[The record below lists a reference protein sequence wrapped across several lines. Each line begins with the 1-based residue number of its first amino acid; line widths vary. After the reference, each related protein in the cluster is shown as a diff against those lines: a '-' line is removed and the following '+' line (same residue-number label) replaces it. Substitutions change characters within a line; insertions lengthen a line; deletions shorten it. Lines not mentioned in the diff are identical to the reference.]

1 MPDSM
6 GLKHIMTDLEMDHN
20 MIVIAAEP
28 EPLQIVLAQSVL
40 VIVDMQNAFVKD
52 DGYFGL
58 AGYDLTMTRRILEP
72 CRKLIAEA
80 RHAGVKIIYLQMGC
94 SRDLSDIGP
103 PDSPVRLKSKAIK
116 LIADRPDWADKFYFY
131 GTWGAEIIDELKP
144 QQGDIVIKKQRY
156 DGYIGTNLD
165 LILRT
170 HGAKYLIFMG
180 TATNICVESTIRHAF
195 FLDYYPIIIS
205 DAVSPLG
212 DERIQQA
219 TLENIRLKFGWVAT
233 SASLLSALKAAK
245 V

>member
-1 MPDSM
+1 
-6 GLKHIMTDLEMDHN
+6 MTNLEKDHN
-20 MIVIAAEP
+20 IIAIDADP
-28 EPLQIVLAQSVL
+28 ESLEIVLAKSVL
-40 VIVDMQNAFVKD
+40 VVVDMQNAFVKD

-72 CRKLIAEA
+72 CRKLVTEA
-80 RHAGVKIIYLQMGC
+80 RHAGIKIIYFQMGC
-94 SRDLSDIGP
+94 SKDLSDIGP
-103 PDSPVRLKSKAIK
+103 PDSPVHLKSKALK

-144 QQGDIVIKKQRY
+144 QVGDILIRKQRY

-170 HGAKYLIFMG
+170 LNAKYLIFIG

-195 FLDYYPIIIS
+195 FLDYYPIVIS

-212 DERIQQA
+212 DESIQQA
-219 TLENIRLKFGWVAT
+219 TLENIRLKFGWVTT
-233 SASLLSALKAAK
+233 SASLLSGLKTAK
-245 V
+245 A

>member
-1 MPDSM
+1 MAHS
-6 GLKHIMTDLEMDHN
+6 EMDQ
-20 MIVIAAEP
+20 ISIALEADP

-40 VIVDMQNAFVKD
+40 IVVDMQNAFVHD

-58 AGYDLTMTRRILEP
+58 AGYDLTMTRRIMQP
-72 CRKLIAEA
+72 CRRLVAEA
-80 RHAGVKIIYLQMGC
+80 RHVGLKIIYFQMGC

-103 PDSPVRLKSKAIK
+103 PDSPVRHKSKAIK
-116 LIADRPDWADKFYFY
+116 LIAERPDWADKFYFY
-131 GTWGAEIIDELKP
+131 GTWGAEIIDELAP

-170 HGAKYLIFMG
+170 HGARYLIFIG

-195 FLDYYPIIIS
+195 FLDYYPIVIS

-219 TLENIRLKFGWVAT
+219 TLENIRLKFGWVTT
-233 SASLLSALKAAK
+233 SAGFLSGLKAAK
-245 V
+245 A

>member
-1 MPDSM
+1 
-6 GLKHIMTDLEMDHN
+6 MTHLELDHN
-20 MIVIAAEP
+20 SIALEADP

-40 VIVDMQNAFVKD
+40 IVVDMQNAFVKD

-58 AGYDLTMTRRILEP
+58 AGYDLAMTRRILGP
-72 CRKLIAEA
+72 CSKLVTEA
-80 RHAGVKIIYLQMGC
+80 RHSGLKIIYLQMGC
-94 SRDLSDIGP
+94 SKDLSDIGP
-103 PDSPVRLKSKAIK
+103 PDSPVRLKSKALK
-116 LIADRPDWADKFYFY
+116 LVADRPDWVDKFYFY

-144 QQGDIVIKKQRY
+144 QQFDIIIKKQRY

-170 HGAKYLIFMG
+170 HGAKYLFFVG

-195 FLDYYPIIIS
+195 FLDYYPIVIS

-233 SASLLSALKAAK
+233 SASLLSALK
-245 V
+245 